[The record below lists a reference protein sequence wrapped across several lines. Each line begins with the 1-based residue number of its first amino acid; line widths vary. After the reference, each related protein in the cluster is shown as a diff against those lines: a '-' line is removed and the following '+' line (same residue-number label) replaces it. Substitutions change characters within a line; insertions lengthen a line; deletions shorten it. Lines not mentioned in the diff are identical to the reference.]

1 VASHLPG
8 AEVEL
13 LDTACCGM
21 AGAFGML
28 KAKQGLSRAVAQ
40 PLLDAVSRQ
49 PEGTEVVAS
58 GTSCRHQLEH
68 LEGRR
73 VRHLVE
79 VLDDALGAGTDVF
92 GS

>member
-1 VASHLPG
+1 
-8 AEVEL
+8 
-13 LDTACCGM
+13 
-21 AGAFGML
+21 
-28 KAKQGLSRAVAQ
+28 
-40 PLLDAVSRQ
+40 VSRQ